1 MEYFLQLNNNN
12 DTISAIYR
20 IENPN
25 NLYEIKLDS
34 NIDLNEIKRTIKQR
48 ISYKSID
55 KKYFDEDQEIVY
67 TILHKFSNYESL
79 VWSMYRDM
87 EKKFIHTQLRLV
99 LLEVSRLDT
108 SLTWACIQIL
118 KRYKKEFYI
127 RKKRSSYLEKNF
139 NSTDAFHV
147 S

>member
-1 MEYFLQLNNNN
+1 MPYFLQLNNNN
-12 DTISAIYR
+12 ESISAIYK
-20 IENPN
+20 IESLN
-25 NLYEIKLDS
+25 NLYAIKLDS
-34 NIDLNEIKRTIKQR
+34 DIDLNKIKEALQQR
-48 ISYKSID
+48 LKYKPIH
-55 KKYFDEDQEIVY
+55 KKHFDEDQEIVY
-67 TILHKFSNYESL
+67 TILHKFSNYETL
-79 VWSMYRDM
+79 VWSMYKDM
-87 EKKFIHTQLRLV
+87 DKNFIHMQLKLA
-99 LLEVSRLDT
+99 LLEISKLDA

>member
-1 MEYFLQLNNNN
+1 MKYILQLNNKDDISEINQIDNLNN
-12 DTISAIYR
+12 PYA
-20 IENPN
+20 
-25 NLYEIKLDS
+25 IKLNS
-34 NIDLNEIKRTIKQR
+34 NIDLSKIKEVIKKR
-48 ISYKSID
+48 IKYKSIH

-79 VWSMYRDM
+79 VWSMYRDLD
-87 EKKFIHTQLRLV
+87 KKFIHKQLKLV

>member
-1 MEYFLQLNNNN
+1 MRYILQLNNKDDISEINQIDNLNN
-12 DTISAIYR
+12 PYA
-20 IENPN
+20 
-25 NLYEIKLDS
+25 IKLNS
-34 NIDLNEIKRTIKQR
+34 NIDLSKIKEVIKKR
-48 ISYKSID
+48 IKYKSIH

-79 VWSMYRDM
+79 VWSIYRDLD
-87 EKKFIHTQLRLV
+87 KKFIHKQLKLA
-99 LLEVSRLDT
+99 LLEISKLDA
-108 SLTWACIQIL
+108 SLTWACIRIL